1 MGDLIIAGVPFKID
15 HPFKNW
21 WDSGLDAHQLR
32 CVPAGMPTKCTGL
45 GAYSPEAKNTRPE
58 RFAWR
63 PQLRRF
69 KSRGMPPLDAVQK
82 SITQFVVHHDG
93 LYSAELCFHVL
104 HNERGLSCHFLI
116 DNDGTIY
123 QTLDLAFQGFQA
135 SEHNPISI
143 GVELCNR
150 GDAKKE
156 PNYYSR
162 VDGYLEKLGPRPITP
177 CKIHGSKILAY
188 DYTPQQYDAMKELA
202 LVLQKALPNL
212 PIEYPQDAPGK
223 QAWGLIPNA
232 LGFAGYVGHYHITTR
247 KWDPGPYDFKKFCED
262 LRGSLCFPLW
272 TGKVKPSQPDEKPLI
287 PGDLDELDDRVDAF
301 YTANE
306 QRAEGGFFP
315 VGPWGSAR
323 LWHGGVHLPGELK
336 QAVYAPFPGRVVAA
350 RMGKDSPAGS
360 CNFVLCRHDMSVGA
374 ARARFYSLYMHLF
387 DESAEAKPAPAWMT
401 KPAWLEA
408 SKGKLGQTVVFDQP
422 LEAGEV
428 IGRIGK
434 AGPMTED
441 GDLSRPQIHFE
452 IFATEELFRELSPN
466 PWTVVDGYA
475 GGRFSDLPEVNDAI
489 DGDKDG
495 KLSRRE
501 LVDFFSS
508 AGERQG
514 VRFLVTYNIS
524 EWTESPSWNE
534 SLRTPK
540 DFRDLDPDEIDAM
553 VDEQI
558 APTLW
563 MTDDVLDALGLPS
576 DGAVFH
582 YHPVTFVKWINA
594 KIIETALDPAN
605 AVVPIDES
613 ETSEVVGMTDDFG
626 SETMR
631 GLDAITD
638 RDLVDDDDDSYLELR
653 HMIEGF
659 AGEELP

>member
-223 QAWGLIPNA
+223 QD
-232 LGFAGYVGHYHITTR
+232 R
-247 KWDPGPYDFKKFCED
+247 K
-262 LRGSLCFPLW
+262 S
-272 TGKVKPSQPDEKPLI
+272 
-287 PGDLDELDDRVDAF
+287 
-301 YTANE
+301 
-306 QRAEGGFFP
+306 
-315 VGPWGSAR
+315 
-323 LWHGGVHLPGELK
+323 
-336 QAVYAPFPGRVVAA
+336 VV
-350 RMGKDSPAGS
+350 
-360 CNFVLCRHDMSVGA
+360 
-374 ARARFYSLYMHLF
+374 
-387 DESAEAKPAPAWMT
+387 
-401 KPAWLEA
+401 
-408 SKGKLGQTVVFDQP
+408 
-422 LEAGEV
+422 
-428 IGRIGK
+428 
-434 AGPMTED
+434 
-441 GDLSRPQIHFE
+441 
-452 IFATEELFRELSPN
+452 
-466 PWTVVDGYA
+466 
-475 GGRFSDLPEVNDAI
+475 
-489 DGDKDG
+489 
-495 KLSRRE
+495 
-501 LVDFFSS
+501 
-508 AGERQG
+508 
-514 VRFLVTYNIS
+514 
-524 EWTESPSWNE
+524 
-534 SLRTPK
+534 
-540 DFRDLDPDEIDAM
+540 
-553 VDEQI
+553 
-558 APTLW
+558 
-563 MTDDVLDALGLPS
+563 
-576 DGAVFH
+576 
-582 YHPVTFVKWINA
+582 
-594 KIIETALDPAN
+594 
-605 AVVPIDES
+605 
-613 ETSEVVGMTDDFG
+613 
-626 SETMR
+626 
-631 GLDAITD
+631 
-638 RDLVDDDDDSYLELR
+638 
-653 HMIEGF
+653 
-659 AGEELP
+659 